1 MRISLERATKAYG
14 PLRALDGV
22 SLTIE
27 PGQILALL
35 GPNGAGKTTLLRCL
49 AGVAALDSG
58 AILFEGERF
67 HRGRVDFRRRLGFLP
82 EFPFVYPEMTVL
94 GHLGMTLRLYG
105 ADGPGIE
112 ERVVRL
118 LRDFDLL
125 ALAELPLG
133 TLSRGQAYKAALA
146 AIIAADPELWLL
158 DEPFASGMDPDGILA
173 LKAFARDATARGR
186 TVVYSTQIL
195 AIAESFCDRAC
206 VIDRGGVRAFDRLD
220 DLAGKATG
228 KDGILEAL
236 FRRLREER
244 R

>member
-1 MRISLERATKAYG
+1 MHIALEGATKAYG
-14 PLRALDGV
+14 PLRALDG
-22 SLTIE
+22 LTLEID
-27 PGQILALL
+27 PGQIVALL

-58 AILFEGERF
+58 AIRFDGETFR
-67 HRGRVDFRRRLGFLP
+67 RGRVDLRRRLGFLP

-94 GHLGMTLRLYG
+94 RHMGMTLRLYG
-105 ADGPGIE
+105 ADPLGVE
-112 ERVVRL
+112 EWVIRL

-146 AIIAADPELWLL
+146 TLIAVDPEVWLL
-158 DEPFASGMDPDGILA
+158 DEPFASGMDPDGIIA
-173 LKAFARDATARGR
+173 LKALARKAAERGR
-186 TVVYSTQIL
+186 TVLYSTQIL

-206 VIDRGGVRAFDRLD
+206 VIDRGQARAYGRLD
-220 DLAGKATG
+220 DLAGADADKG
-228 KDGILEAL
+228 GILESL

>member
-1 MRISLERATKAYG
+1 MHIALEGATKAYG
-14 PLRALDGV
+14 PLRALDG
-22 SLTIE
+22 LTLEID
-27 PGQILALL
+27 PGQVVALL

-58 AILFEGERF
+58 VIRFDGETFR
-67 HRGRVDFRRRLGFLP
+67 RGRVDLRRRLGFLP

-94 GHLGMTLRLYG
+94 RHMGMTLRLYG
-105 ADGPGIE
+105 ADPLGVE
-112 ERVVRL
+112 EWAIRL

-146 AIIAADPELWLL
+146 TLIAVDPEVWLL
-158 DEPFASGMDPDGILA
+158 DEPFASGMDPDGIIA
-173 LKAFARDATARGR
+173 LKSLARKAAERGR
-186 TVVYSTQIL
+186 TVLYSTQIL

-206 VIDRGGVRAFDRLD
+206 VIDRGQARAYGRLN
-220 DLAGKATG
+220 DLAGPDADKG
-228 KDGILEAL
+228 EILESL